1 MPVPLRANNT
11 WACRGAPPA
20 PWTYG
25 CPEPDPSSAGKMVG
39 SWGQD
44 RPALATRIIGATRAQ
59 HGYPDPEEAG
69 TEQ

>member
-1 MPVPLRANNT
+1 MH
-11 WACRGAPPA
+11 
-20 PWTYG
+20 TYG